1 MMTAGRSTMFR
12 LYSRTT
18 TTTTRTKRHLIAFYY
33 STQSSRDKQPNKKDD
48 LQHTIQ
54 MVQTYDPAGYLPGQL
69 LPTTQMQEGYYAVR
83 SFWVET
89 GLRKQSSLG
98 SIAVTSPQEYLN
110 AWKDGITAVFD
121 DNNQDK
127 ASSHP
132 TLRLL
137 HSLRPHF
144 PSSDPFLQVL
154 QARQYELESPQFRT
168 LQEVK
173 QHATRSCGNLL
184 SLVLWTGD
192 KTPTTHPYSHQAAQ
206 CLGQAHGL
214 VQALRTS
221 IPVLSNT
228 GRLLLPQ
235 DLLQQEGVASP
246 RYLLSALSQGDEV
259 GTAALARV
267 VERMAVEARH
277 SLQKARQWQTEVRE
291 ESSSAVLLPS
301 YALETYL
308 DRLAAKQYRL
318 TDRSLRNVS
327 WMEHAQCSFR
337 MIFGYYNRTY

>member
-1 MMTAGRSTMFR
+1 MMTTGRSTILR
-12 LYSRTT
+12 LYSW
-18 TTTTRTKRHLIAFYY
+18 TTTRRRIRFY
-33 STQSSRDKQPNKKDD
+33 STQSHNNQQTKKED
-48 LQHTIQ
+48 LQHAIQ
-54 MVQTYDPAGYLPGQL
+54 MVRTYDPAGYLPGQL
-69 LPTTQMQEGYYAVR
+69 LPTTIMQEGYYAVR

-89 GLRKQSSLG
+89 GLRKQSSFG
-98 SIAVTSPQEYLN
+98 IIPVTSPQEYLN
-110 AWKDGITAVFD
+110 AWKDGMIAVFD
-121 DNNQDK
+121 DNNQDEFVL
-127 ASSHP
+127 HP

-144 PSSDPFLQVL
+144 PSSDPFFQIL
-154 QARQYELESPQFRT
+154 QAREYELESPQFAT
-168 LQEVK
+168 LDEVK
-173 QHATRSCGNLL
+173 RHATRSCGNLL
-184 SLVLWTGD
+184 SLVLFTGD

-221 IPVLSNT
+221 ISVLSNT

-235 DLLQQEGVASP
+235 DLLQQQGVASP

-267 VERMAVEARH
+267 VERMAVEAQL

-291 ESSSAVLLPS
+291 ESSAVLLPS

-337 MIFGYYNRTY
+337 MIRGYYYRTY